1 VVARD
6 VPSCVT
12 GGCSKLS
19 VAASA
24 NVGEIC
30 RVKRVLCEE
39 TAEIDCVS
47 ELGDRAAF

>member
-12 GGCSKLS
+12 GGRSKLS

-24 NVGEIC
+24 NVSEIW
-30 RVKRVLCEE
+30 RAKRVLCEE
-39 TAEIDCVS
+39 TAEIDCVP
-47 ELGDRAAF
+47 EVGDRAAF